1 MTPATDPTPTM
12 TERELLQR
20 LQDVLGS
27 AEVDADDLVEE
38 AWTDARDEVYATLK
52 RLMTHDLLAR
62 ALSSL
67 GGSVSGTPV
76 TDELGPGRTIESPTP
91 SDEPTTTPVTP
102 RDTTLSPDGG
112 ASMTYLFG
120 IVAADTAMPGGEL
133 PTLPGGGELRFIDG
147 PGSRALVSDVDPELF
162 EVLREPST
170 DGMDLL
176 AAAAH
181 AHDGILARFAGG
193 AVLPLG
199 LGTALADDATIGA
212 LLTSHAT
219 LLQEELSR
227 VRGHAE
233 WAVTVQ
239 TFEPPGPEQPSD
251 PTASGRDYLQ
261 HRRAEL
267 DAREDRWSRQDQL
280 ASSLHGPLAACAVAA
295 ERVESRPLEEASPP
309 LLHGVY
315 LLDDEAYAR
324 FESTIAYLRSEHP
337 AAVIDVSGPWPPY
350 HFVSLNLDADEVTD
364 P

>member
-1 MTPATDPTPTM
+1 MGPAADPTPTM

-20 LQDVLGS
+20 LQDVLGA

-67 GGSVSGTPV
+67 GGSLSEPPV
-76 TDELGPGRTIESPTP
+76 MDDLGPGRPTEP
-91 SDEPTTTPVTP
+91 PAPAAEPMTARPTTGGA
-102 RDTTLSPDGG
+102 TLSADGG
-112 ASMTYLFG
+112 GSMTYLFG
-120 IVAADTAMPGGEL
+120 IVAAGDAMPDGEL

-147 PGSRALVSDVDPELF
+147 PGCRAVVSDVDPELF

-170 DGMDLL
+170 DGLDLL

-199 LGTALADDATIGA
+199 LGTALADDAAISA
-212 LLTSHAT
+212 LLTFHAA

-239 TFEPPGPEQPSD
+239 TFEAPDPEQPSGS
-251 PTASGRDYLQ
+251 PASGRDYLQ

-267 DAREDRWSRQDQL
+267 DAREDRWARQDRL
-280 ASSLHGPLAACAVAA
+280 ASSLHGPLAACAVAS

-315 LLDDEAYAR
+315 LLDDEAFAR

-350 HFVSLNLDADEVTD
+350 HFVSLNLGAEEVAD